1 MSLVSKYVELRK
13 KAMAGI
19 HPVLGISR
27 KSAFWILLIILVMPS
42 GFFVLMSYLQLG
54 EILNAIE
61 NPQPLENRGVS
72 LDDVPSGTDPAIF
85 EVWTRGTL
93 ELDTILLRHERSQTL
108 LAARTWLRFMS
119 LILWRNSDCHW
130 GGVYFRAHNGP
141 KGRS

>member
-1 MSLVSKYVELRK
+1 
-13 KAMAGI
+13 MAGT